1 MNDSCAARSIN
12 DHACGTYRRLYIDDR
27 NAVATD
33 FHRFSQRQRWKL
45 EPA

>member
-1 MNDSCAARSIN
+1 MNGSCAARSIN
-12 DHACGTYRRLYIDDR
+12 DHAYGTLSPAYIDDR